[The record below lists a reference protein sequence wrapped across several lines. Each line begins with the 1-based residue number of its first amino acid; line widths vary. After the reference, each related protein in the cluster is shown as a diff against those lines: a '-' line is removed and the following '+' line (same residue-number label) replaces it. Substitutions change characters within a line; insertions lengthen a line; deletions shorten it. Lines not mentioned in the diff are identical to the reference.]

1 MYGVQSASRTSTRL
15 KTDSFLFNHPAGIG
29 YYAGAFKTDV
39 VGTVT
44 IRVTLGTT
52 LVSERNVTVVPG
64 VISPGN
70 CVAVFNAGVPVAVA
84 GVTYP
89 VAITAADTFGN
100 NLVTG
105 GESLSLTL
113 AKTGADPLVYPP
125 LDLAVTDQNDG
136 TYTTSFLVTKSGAWV
151 LTPATQSGTQGGFVA
166 TAVTVVAATR
176 VLSTTS
182 VSGVGTFAPGPFVS
196 GVLGAFVITFRDQ
209 YGNTRYDSGGLTNG
223 TLALTVVGGDGT
235 TTAVAHSSAYHDET
249 YASDVSLRG
258 AFVVQFTPTK
268 TGTLVISFVDRHG
281 ESLVK
286 QTSNRPWTATVLP
299 GNVDLVSA
307 FPTHHTPPS
316 RLPIQ
321 H

>member
-1 MYGVQSASRTSTRL
+1 MQSASRTSTRL

-182 VSGVGTFAPGPFVS
+182 VIGVGTFAPGPFVS

-223 TLALTVVGGDGT
+223 TLALSVVGGD
-235 TTAVAHSSAYHDET
+235 
-249 YASDVSLRG
+249 
-258 AFVVQFTPTK
+258 
-268 TGTLVISFVDRHG
+268 
-281 ESLVK
+281 
-286 QTSNRPWTATVLP
+286 
-299 GNVDLVSA
+299 
-307 FPTHHTPPS
+307 
-316 RLPIQ
+316 
-321 H
+321 